1 MNPIQ
6 RILGG
11 MDFGPFGDRGA
22 INHHNGNA
30 QVTRGLDL
38 GIGAAPACI
47 FGHQQFDIMV
57 THQRDVIPGTER
69 SARKH
74 GRRFGQGQG
83 FCFVHKTQQI
93 LMLGRTGKFGQ
104 MHASNRQH
112 HISFVHALQVLSRRF
127 NRWNAVPLIPIHAVP
142 RWARQGAKLGS
153 RFTAGVDRI
162 HTHLTG
168 KRVGGINDMRHL
180 FGAQIFGQSLRA
192 TISADTFW
200 QRLGFG
206 TFHAAR
212 IGQGRRDIRRGDQFG
227 QIRGLG
233 RSCQD
238 QKVCAHG

>member
-1 MNPIQ
+1 MNPVQ

-11 MDFGPFGDRGA
+11 MNFGPFGDRGA

-47 FGHQQFDIMV
+47 FGHQQFDIMFE
-57 THQRDVIPGTER
+57 HERDIVLGAER
-69 SARKH
+69 ST
-74 GRRFGQGQG
+74 GIQGGCLGQGQSFG
-83 FCFVHKTQQI
+83 LIDKAQQI

-104 MHASNRQH
+104 MHAANRQH
-112 HISFVHALQVLSRRF
+112 DIGVLHALQVFCRRP
-127 NRWNAVPLIPIHAVP
+127 NRWNTVPLIPIHAVP
-142 RWARQGAKLGS
+142 RRAGQGAKLGS

-168 KRVGGINDMRHL
+168 KRVGGINHMRHL
-180 FGAQIFGQSLRA
+180 FGTQIFGQPLRA
-192 TISADTFW
+192 AISADTFW

-206 TFHAAR
+206 AFHAAC
-212 IGQGRRDIRRGDQFG
+212 IGQGCGDIRLGDKFG
-227 QIRGLG
+227 QICGLG

-238 QKVCAHG
+238 QKV